1 MDKSFNDIESQLQRV
16 LTLANDIG
24 GKYIEN
30 AARRVK
36 VQHFAQIAARTRT
49 QHGISL
55 FSTNKDEKKPFIY
68 KPDPKAEPVTVQ
80 EPEPKPIEVHQVV
93 PVQPST
99 GKPRHELTP
108 EEDMQYR
115 KKLQECCRHDFIKRM
130 FCELL
135 ADLSICKLEGW
146 DIYEF
151 PRMIRR
157 EVERCLPKPVQ
168 LTLF

>member
-1 MDKSFNDIESQLQRV
+1 MDKSFNDIERQLQRV
-16 LTLANDIG
+16 VALANEIG
-24 GKYIEN
+24 GKYVEN
-30 AARRVK
+30 AARRVN
-36 VQHFAQIAARTRT
+36 VQRFAQIAGKART

-55 FSTNKDEKKPFIY
+55 FSTDKDEKKPFIY
-68 KPDPKAEPVTVQ
+68 KPEPKAEPVTVQ
-80 EPEPKPIEVHQVV
+80 ETESKPVEVQQVAS
-93 PVQPST
+93 VQPDTRKS
-99 GKPRHELTP
+99 RHELTP

-151 PRMIRR
+151 PRMIRI
-157 EVERCLPKPVQ
+157 EVERCLPQPVQ

>member
-30 AARRVK
+30 AARRVN
-36 VQHFAQIAARTRT
+36 VQHFAQIAAKARI
-49 QHGISL
+49 QHGIQL
-55 FSTNKDEKKPFIY
+55 FCADKDEKKPFIY
-68 KPDPKAEPVTVQ
+68 KPEPKAEPVTVQ
-80 EPEPKPIEVHQVV
+80 EPEPKPVELHHFAPI
-93 PVQPST
+93 QPGIS
-99 GKPRHELTP
+99 KPRHELTP

-115 KKLQECCRHDFIKRM
+115 KKLQEVCRHDFIKRM
-130 FCELL
+130 FAELL
-135 ADLSICKLEGW
+135 ADLSICQLEGW

-157 EVERCLPKPVQ
+157 EVERCLPKPIQ